1 MLGEKAFILTNKKQ
15 QAKLDAQR
23 ILNSS
28 QMGVSGENQE
38 LLDEDSNETLYKSIN
53 DIFEMS

>member
-1 MLGEKAFILTNKKQ
+1 MLSEKAFILTNKKQ
-15 QAKLDAQR
+15 QAKLDAHR

-38 LLDEDSNETLYKSIN
+38 LLDEESNET
-53 DIFEMS
+53 